1 MRILLF
7 FDLPNITLED
17 KKEYRNFRKFLIK
30 EGFFM
35 MQESVYCKLLLNQ
48 TTLRTIKDRI
58 YKNKPKEGLI
68 QFIAITEKQY
78 QSMEYVIGVKRSDI
92 IDSDKGVILL

>member
-17 KKEYRNFRKFLIK
+17 KKEYRRFRKFLIK

-35 MQESVYCKLLLNQ
+35 MQESVYCKLLLNH
-48 TTLRTIKDRI
+48 TTLRTVKDRI
-58 YKNKPKEGLI
+58 YNNTPKNGLV
-68 QFIAITEKQY
+68 QFLSITEKQY
-78 QSMEYVIGVKRSDI
+78 QSMEYVIGAKRADV
-92 IDSDKGVILL
+92 IDNDRGVIML

>member
-35 MQESVYCKLLLNQ
+35 MQESVYCKLLLN
-48 TTLRTIKDRI
+48 
-58 YKNKPKEGLI
+58 
-68 QFIAITEKQY
+68 
-78 QSMEYVIGVKRSDI
+78 
-92 IDSDKGVILL
+92 

>member
-7 FDLPNITLED
+7 FDLPNITSED
-17 KKEYRNFRKFLIK
+17 KREYRRFRKFLIQ

-48 TTLRTIKDRI
+48 TTLRTTKDRI
-58 YKNKPKEGLI
+58 DRNKPKKGLV
-68 QFIAITEKQY
+68 QFISITEKQY
-78 QSMEYVIGVKRSDI
+78 QSMEYVIGEKPSDI

>member
-68 QFIAITEKQY
+68 QFIAITEK
-78 QSMEYVIGVKRSDI
+78 
-92 IDSDKGVILL
+92 

>member
-68 QFIAITEKQY
+68 QFISITEKQY

-92 IDSDKGVILL
+92 IDCDKGVILL